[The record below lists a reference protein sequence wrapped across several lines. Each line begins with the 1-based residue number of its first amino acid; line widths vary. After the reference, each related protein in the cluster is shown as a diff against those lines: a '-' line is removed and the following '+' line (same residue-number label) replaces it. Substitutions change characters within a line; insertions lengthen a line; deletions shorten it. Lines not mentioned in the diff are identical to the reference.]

1 MVVKRTP
8 LEWRRCG
15 VTVRLSA
22 AGLVF
27 VVLMG
32 SLSGCLSAD
41 SNAKSGMGPSF
52 TDPCESGESDTTWYH
67 FANAT
72 PAESVTWSANMSS
85 PICTVGTYYGIGM
98 TTFEPTIGVTSSD
111 NLYMSSYGN
120 GPAGS
125 TAIVQ
130 CSGLVNMVS
139 LEEYSCDNVYDAM
152 APVPNS
158 NDPYVYVDPW
168 TDRIMKFDM
177 HALLGMT
184 VEWSDD
190 EGGSWFGP
198 SVATGWSVQD
208 HQTIAS
214 SPFPALAHPTTWV
227 FCVNGNYP
235 YPVCSASNDGG
246 LTWGP
251 ELPGT
256 PSDCE
261 SGGLTGHMVGSNN
274 GNFYRGHRGCNGGE
288 GYSIYRSVDGGI
300 SWTEHPLP
308 TESSGTAETWNF
320 EEAQVFADEEDNVH
334 AMWMGLDNMP
344 YYSYSTDEAETWSNP
359 LMIAPPIGLNGTGFP
374 VIAAGGSG
382 QVAMGYIGTY
392 NGGDTW
398 NGYLSVIQDAFSDQ
412 VMITTVQL
420 NGHDDPLENN
430 FQACGYERCGGFG
443 DFNDIIVDQHG
454 RVWFGLAHNVA
465 GEIGIFGTLAEGP
478 NLRGTGGLIPIPLGG
493 NSTL

>member
-1 MVVKRTP
+1 
-8 LEWRRCG
+8 
-15 VTVRLSA
+15 VRLSA
-22 AGLVF
+22 F
-27 VVLMG
+27 VITAIVVSG
-32 SLSGCLSAD
+32 FLSGCLGTEKPD
-41 SNAKSGMGPSF
+41 GIDDGYSF
-52 TDPCESGESDTTWYH
+52 REPCEDGGSTTTWYH
-67 FANAT
+67 FSNAT
-72 PAESVTWSANMSS
+72 PAESFPWNEGLPEPV
-85 PICTVGTYYGIGM
+85 CTVGTYFGIGM

-130 CSGLVNMVS
+130 CSGLINMVS
-139 LEEYSCDNVYDAM
+139 LDGYSCGNVYDAM
-152 APVPNS
+152 APVANS

-184 VEWSDD
+184 VEWSDN
-190 EGGSWFGP
+190 EGESWFGP

-214 SPFPALAHPTTWV
+214 SPYPALAHPTTWV

-274 GNFYRGHRGCNGGE
+274 GNFYRGHRGCDGGE

-300 SWTEHPLP
+300 SWSEHPLP

-344 YYSYSTDEAETWSNP
+344 YYSYSTDEAETWSAP

-398 NGYLSVIQDAFSDQ
+398 NGYLSVIQDAFSDH

-420 NGHDDPLENN
+420 NDHDDPLENN

-478 NLRGTGGLIPIPLGG
+478 NLRGAGGLVPIPLGG

>member
-1 MVVKRTP
+1 
-8 LEWRRCG
+8 
-15 VTVRLSA
+15 
-22 AGLVF
+22 
-27 VVLMG
+27 
-32 SLSGCLSAD
+32 
-41 SNAKSGMGPSF
+41 
-52 TDPCESGESDTTWYH
+52 
-67 FANAT
+67 
-72 PAESVTWSANMSS
+72 
-85 PICTVGTYYGIGM
+85 
-98 TTFEPTIGVTSSD
+98 
-111 NLYMSSYGN
+111 
-120 GPAGS
+120 
-125 TAIVQ
+125 
-130 CSGLVNMVS
+130 
-139 LEEYSCDNVYDAM
+139 M

-214 SPFPALAHPTTWV
+214 SPYPALAHPTTWV

-300 SWTEHPLP
+300 SWSEHPLP

>member
-1 MVVKRTP
+1 M
-8 LEWRRCG
+8 
-15 VTVRLSA
+15 RLSA

-41 SNAKSGMGPSF
+41 SNAMTGMGPSF

-72 PAESVTWSANMSS
+72 PAESMTWSANMSS

>member
-1 MVVKRTP
+1 M
-8 LEWRRCG
+8 
-15 VTVRLSA
+15 RLSA

-130 CSGLVNMVS
+130 CSGLINMVS

-184 VEWSDD
+184 CLLYTS
-190 EGGSWFGP
+190 P
-198 SVATGWSVQD
+198 SPRDTG
-208 HQTIAS
+208 
-214 SPFPALAHPTTWV
+214 
-227 FCVNGNYP
+227 
-235 YPVCSASNDGG
+235 
-246 LTWGP
+246 
-251 ELPGT
+251 
-256 PSDCE
+256 
-261 SGGLTGHMVGSNN
+261 
-274 GNFYRGHRGCNGGE
+274 
-288 GYSIYRSVDGGI
+288 
-300 SWTEHPLP
+300 
-308 TESSGTAETWNF
+308 
-320 EEAQVFADEEDNVH
+320 
-334 AMWMGLDNMP
+334 
-344 YYSYSTDEAETWSNP
+344 
-359 LMIAPPIGLNGTGFP
+359 
-374 VIAAGGSG
+374 
-382 QVAMGYIGTY
+382 
-392 NGGDTW
+392 
-398 NGYLSVIQDAFSDQ
+398 
-412 VMITTVQL
+412 
-420 NGHDDPLENN
+420 
-430 FQACGYERCGGFG
+430 
-443 DFNDIIVDQHG
+443 
-454 RVWFGLAHNVA
+454 
-465 GEIGIFGTLAEGP
+465 
-478 NLRGTGGLIPIPLGG
+478 
-493 NSTL
+493 

>member
-1 MVVKRTP
+1 MRTSH
-8 LEWRRCG
+8 EFERSG
-15 VTVRLSA
+15 VAVRLHSTC
-22 AGLVF
+22 LVL
-27 VVLMG
+27 VVMMG
-32 SLSGCLSAD
+32 GWSGCLSSED
-41 SNAKSGMGPSF
+41 KENGNTPF
-52 TDPCESGESDTTWYH
+52 HFPDPCESGIPETTWYH
-67 FANAT
+67 FTNAT
-72 PAESVTWSANMSS
+72 PADSIAWEEGWQTPV
-85 PICTVGTYYGIGM
+85 CTVGSYYGIGM

-139 LEEYSCDNVYDAM
+139 LGEYSCENVYDAM

-184 VEWSDD
+184 VEWSDN

-214 SPFPALAHPTTWV
+214 SPYPALAHPTTWV

-256 PSDCE
+256 PSNCE

-274 GNFYRGHRGCNGGE
+274 GNFYRGHRGCDGGE

-320 EEAQVFADEEDNVH
+320 EEAQVFADEDDNVH

-344 YYSYSTDEAETWSNP
+344 YYSYSTDEAETWSTP

-374 VIAAGGSG
+374 VIAAGGPG

-420 NGHDDPLENN
+420 NEHNDPLEDS

-478 NLRGTGGLIPIPLGG
+478 NLRGTGSLVPIPLGG

>member
-1 MVVKRTP
+1 M
-8 LEWRRCG
+8 
-15 VTVRLSA
+15 RLSA

-41 SNAKSGMGPSF
+41 SNTKTGMGPSF
-52 TDPCESGESDTTWYH
+52 TDPCESGTSDTTWYH
-67 FANAT
+67 FSNAT
-72 PAESVTWSANMSS
+72 PAETVTWSADMSS

-214 SPFPALAHPTTWV
+214 SPYPALAHPTTWV

-300 SWTEHPLP
+300 SWSEHPLP

-320 EEAQVFADEEDNVH
+320 EEAQVFADEDDNVH

-420 NGHDDPLENN
+420 NEHDDPLENN

-443 DFNDIIVDQHG
+443 DFNDIIVDRHG

-478 NLRGTGGLIPIPLGG
+478 NLRGTGGLVPIPLGG

>member
-1 MVVKRTP
+1 MV
-8 LEWRRCG
+8 
-15 VTVRLSA
+15 
-22 AGLVF
+22 
-27 VVLMG
+27 
-32 SLSGCLSAD
+32 
-41 SNAKSGMGPSF
+41 N
-52 TDPCESGESDTTWYH
+52 
-67 FANAT
+67 
-72 PAESVTWSANMSS
+72 
-85 PICTVGTYYGIGM
+85 
-98 TTFEPTIGVTSSD
+98 
-111 NLYMSSYGN
+111 
-120 GPAGS
+120 
-125 TAIVQ
+125 
-130 CSGLVNMVS
+130 

-214 SPFPALAHPTTWV
+214 SPYPALAHPTTWV

-300 SWTEHPLP
+300 SWSEHPLP

-320 EEAQVFADEEDNVH
+320 EEAQVFADEDDNVH

-420 NGHDDPLENN
+420 NEHDDPLENN

-478 NLRGTGGLIPIPLGG
+478 NLRGTGGLVPIPLGG
-493 NSTL
+493 SSTL